1 MRTESAAIVI
11 REIDELPEMREVEAL
26 QEGITTLYTYCLT
39 EVFGLFASMY
49 ASSFLRS

>member
-1 MRTESAAIVI
+1 MRTESAPIVI
-11 REIDELPEMREVEAL
+11 RGMNELAEMREVEAL

-39 EVFGLFASMY
+39 EDFGLFASMY